1 MRQLVYQVCYA
12 RYQVSFYLWWFRPKR
27 NYKKVPKYYD
37 EDFLKIFFP
46 LYSANDDST
55 FWKKHQFWVKNVSS
69 FSKQL
74 IRKVERFLK
83 SNFDLNQGYKIVLRQ
98 NQ

>member
-1 MRQLVYQVCYA
+1 MTRTFWKF
-12 RYQVSFYLWWFRPKR
+12 S
-27 NYKKVPKYYD
+27 
-37 EDFLKIFFP
+37 FP
-46 LYSANDDST
+46 LYSANDDSA
-55 FWKKHQFWVKNVSS
+55 FWKKHQFWLKNVSS

-83 SNFDLNQGYKIVLRQ
+83 SNFDLNQEYKIVQTQ